1 MTTIALDKKQK
12 KIIDE
17 IPSISDFSKIYFYV
31 SKSKFDYEYI
41 NILDRVIGLND
52 KILSDWL
59 NISTRTYRNYKT
71 KDNIILKD
79 NIKEHIILI
88 LSLYKHGEDVF
99 GSIAN
104 FEKWLTQKNVLLDNQ
119 APVTFLDTVS
129 GIKFIDNR
137 LTAMEFGENI

>member
-12 KIIDE
+12 KIMDE
-17 IPSISDFSKIYFYV
+17 VTSISCCSKIYCYLC
-31 SKSKFDYEYI
+31 KSKFDYEYI

-104 FEKWLTQKNVLLDNQ
+104 FEKWLTQKNVLLEDRKS
-119 APVTFLDTVS
+119 VV
-129 GIKFIDNR
+129 
-137 LTAMEFGENI
+137 